1 MGKISIN
8 GCGITSAK
16 SPKVTDNTLHP
27 NDFGDKKSIVAKYL
41 SLYCKINA
49 LKQLAKGNIRRIG
62 KAPKQPI
69 NGNTL
74 LRMAQARTH

>member
-1 MGKISIN
+1 MY
-8 GCGITSAK
+8 GCGSRIAK
-16 SPKVTDNTLHP
+16 SHTVTDNTLHP
-27 NDFGDKKSIVAKYL
+27 DDFGDKKVRAAK
-41 SLYCKINA
+41 SVCRIRKV
-49 LKQLAKGNIRRIG
+49 LKQLAKGNIRRIE